1 MAKLGAFNRRDM
13 ILGGAALA
21 ALAPA
26 VARASAEGERL
37 SALLDGFF
45 QAGLRQSP
53 ESATNLGLDTG
64 ANADLK
70 SRLRDDSAEG
80 IARAR
85 ALNAAQLAQLRTV
98 DRAALTPAERVN
110 LDTVLY
116 TRQSAADINAFDFGG
131 SAYGPT
137 PYVISQQSG
146 AYQSVPDFLDT
157 KHRIETAA
165 DADAYL
171 ARLEAFAVQLDQQ
184 TARQKH
190 DAAQGVVPPDFLLD
204 TTLTQ
209 MDVLI
214 ASGEPAKGVSGMFG
228 PQSLLVTSI
237 ARRAE
242 AKGLGPRY
250 DLEAR
255 RIYETKIAPALV
267 RQRDQTRALRAHA
280 RHDAGVWA
288 IKDGPAFYA
297 AALKANT
304 TSRLTPDE
312 VHQLGL
318 DQAKEI
324 GARLDGLLKAQ
335 GLSQGTVG
343 ERVRALYKDPA
354 SFFPDTDAGKAA
366 AIAYC
371 NAKLDAVRP
380 RLPKAFKRLPPYAF
394 EVRRVPP
401 ATEAGAASA
410 FSQGPALDGSR
421 PGLVYFNLHDTAEWP
436 RWSLPST
443 VFHEGL
449 PGHQLEGGL
458 ALSNKDLPLIRK
470 SLGFSG
476 YAEGWAL
483 YAEQLADELGM
494 YDDDPLGRIGYLRF
508 QLFRA
513 GRCVVDTGIH
523 HLRWSREQAIQYFV
537 DLDGDAPGFATREV
551 ERYCANPGQACSYKL
566 GHTVWVNARA
576 RAQAALGAR
585 YDIKDFHE
593 AGLGCG
599 RVPLDVLD
607 GVIDGWI
614 ATLRT

>member
-1 MAKLGAFNRRDM
+1 MFNRREM

-21 ALAPA
+21 VLAPA
-26 VARASAEGERL
+26 AARASAEGERL

-45 QAGLRQSP
+45 QAGLRQNP

-64 ANADLK
+64 ANADLR

-80 IARAR
+80 VAKAR
-85 ALNAAQLAQLRTV
+85 ALNADQLRQLKAV
-98 DRAALTPAERVN
+98 DRAALTPAEKVN

-116 TRQSAADINAFDFGG
+116 TRETAASINAFDFGG

-157 KHRIETAA
+157 KHRIETSA

-209 MDVLI
+209 MTALQK
-214 ASGEPAKGVSGMFG
+214 PAD
-228 PQSLLVTSI
+228 QTLLVTSI
-237 ARRAE
+237 ARRAA
-242 AKGLGPRY
+242 AKGLDGHYAKDAAEIY
-250 DLEAR
+250 DR
-255 RIYETKIAPALV
+255 KIAPALA
-267 RQRDQTRALRAHA
+267 RQIDQTKSLRAHA

-304 TSRLTPDE
+304 TSRLSPDE
-312 VHQLGL
+312 VHKLGL
-318 DQAKEI
+318 DQAAEI
-324 GARLDGLLKAQ
+324 SARLDGLLKAQ
-335 GLSQGTVG
+335 GLTQGTVG

-354 SFFPDTDAGKAA
+354 SFFPNTDEGKAA

-371 NAKLDAVRP
+371 NARLDAVRP

-436 RWSLPST
+436 KWSLPTT

-483 YAEQLADELGM
+483 YAEQLADEIGM

-513 GRCVVDTGIH
+513 GRCVVDTGLH
-523 HLRWSREQAIQYFV
+523 HLKWSREQAIQYFV

-607 GVIDGWI
+607 GVIDAWI
-614 ATLRT
+614 ATLKA